1 MAIKTRQTTATGVTN
16 NNAPLTNAELDN
28 NFVELQQNK
37 VDASGDTMTGDLNFG
52 DNDKVILGAGSD
64 LQIWHDGYHS
74 NIKESGAGSL
84 LIDGAN
90 IIFRNADVTKTYL
103 NMADGGAI
111 DLYYNNALKL
121 ATSSTGVDITG
132 EVKADKFTNDEALPD
147 VRPSLLLDFA
157 NSKQVDPRL
166 TVARDSI
173 GTYWN
178 GETIKAEE
186 NLIGYSTTMGDSNWD
201 SDRVTLTTNTTE
213 TLDPAGGNT
222 AVKIVDDTT
231 ADLNHRLFK
240 VGALDNAEYTISCY
254 VKDGNTRYVA
264 MSAGYGSTDQIHA
277 VFDLTN
283 GVATHRS
290 SGGGSKVTLPTT
302 TIQSVGNDWWRI
314 SMTAYL
320 PKATAANGIQI
331 KLLFAY
337 EAEPTWG
344 TYGNI
349 NTTGTGTDYFYAY
362 GAQAEQRSFVST
374 YQPTTQAN
382 GITKYQ
388 PYLATAPANQARIDH
403 TPLTG
408 ECKGLLVEEN
418 RANLFPSS
426 TGGMSYVGQGSV
438 RTDQALAPDGS
449 QKALL
454 CIPNTVNTS
463 HVFDKYGATN
473 STGANTYSVFVKP
486 AGYYHCQLYFQATGF
501 ASGVKFDLSNG
512 TVGTASAGA
521 VGHIEEIG
529 NGWWRIAMT
538 CSPSSISSDIQRF
551 RILGPNGEDNFAGD
565 GYKGMYIW
573 GYQHE
578 NGHFPTSYI
587 PTTGTSAT
595 RQTDRAHMLTESF
608 YQGGDIT
615 VFTEAQEA
623 GDTDYCRL
631 VLLSDDT
638 NENRLQLV
646 ISEQNNAIQ
655 AYAEKGDVVKASQNT
670 TFNLSYRQ
678 FFKAAAGF
686 SEDATTV
693 TAGGETP
700 TSDTDTSLPIRLTKL
715 YLGSLQYADADSGAT
730 FKKVAIYNKKLT
742 DAQLQ
747 AITED

>member
-1 MAIKTRQTTATGVTN
+1 MATLVTRSGKGS
-16 NNAPLTNAELDN
+16 PLTHAE
-28 NFVELQQNK
+28 
-37 VDASGDTMTGDLNFG
+37 VDANFTNLNTDKLELSGGTMTGNLSFG
-52 DNDKVILGAGSD
+52 DNDKAIFGAGSD
-64 LQIWHDGYHS
+64 LQIYHNGFNS
-74 NIKESGAGSL
+74 YVSDNGTGSL
-84 LIDGAN
+84 NVTTNGAQIALYDTAN
-90 IIFRNADVTKTYL
+90 SQQMVKAVT
-103 NMADGGAI
+103 AGAVELYHNG
-111 DLYYNNALKL
+111 DLKQ

-147 VRPSLLLDFA
+147 IRPSLLLDFA
-157 NSKQVDPRL
+157 NSKQIDHRM

-186 NLIGYSTTMGDSNWD
+186 NLIGYSTTMGDSNWA

-231 ADLNHRLFK
+231 ANLNHRLFK
-240 VGALDNAEYTISCY
+240 VGALEFDEYTISCY
-254 VKDGNTRYVA
+254 VKDGNTRYIG
-264 MSAGYGSTDQIHA
+264 MSAGYGANNQIHA
-277 VFDLTN
+277 VFDLTS

-290 SGGGSKVTLPTT
+290 KGTGTSVTLPTT

-314 SMTAYL
+314 SMTGFL
-320 PKATAANGIQI
+320 PKATASNGIPI

-337 EAEPTWG
+337 EADPIWS

-362 GAQAEQRSFVST
+362 GAQAERRSFVST
-374 YQPTTQAN
+374 YQPTTSN
-382 GITKYQ
+382 HGITKYQ
-388 PYLATAPANQARIDH
+388 PYLATAPANQGRIDH

-408 ECKGLLVEEN
+408 ECKGLLVEEA
-418 RANLFPSS
+418 RSNLFVSS
-426 TGGMSYVGQGSV
+426 TGGMSYIGQGSV
-438 RTDQALAPDGS
+438 RTNDALAPDGS

-454 CIPNTVNTS
+454 CIPNTTDTS

-486 AGYYHCQLYFQATGF
+486 AGYYHCQLYFQSTGF

-538 CSPSSISSDIQRF
+538 CSPSSITSDIQRF

-595 RQTDRAHMLTESF
+595 RQTDRAVMPVESF
-608 YQGGDIT
+608 YQGGDLTI
-615 VFTEAQEA
+615 FTEAQEA

-631 VLLSDDT
+631 VLLSDDS
-638 NENRLQLV
+638 NENRVQLV
-646 ISEQNNAIQ
+646 ISEQNNTIQ
-655 AYAEKGDVVKASQNT
+655 AFAEKGDIVQASHDVSFT
-670 TFNLSYRQ
+670 LPHRQ

-686 SEDATTV
+686 SNDATTV

-700 TSDTDTSLPIRLTKL
+700 TSDTDTAIPHNLTTL

-747 AITED
+747 AMTED